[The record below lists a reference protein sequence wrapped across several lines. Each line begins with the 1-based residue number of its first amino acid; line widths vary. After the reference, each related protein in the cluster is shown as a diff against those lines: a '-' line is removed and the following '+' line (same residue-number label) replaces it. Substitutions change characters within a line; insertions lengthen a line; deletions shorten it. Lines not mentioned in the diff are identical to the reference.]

1 MIQLRQLPRVQVQ
14 VQFQEKSWR
23 TRTRLHSLEMHVLYR
38 SVWWKNIGKPW
49 KTSDQLASSGVFHG
63 EMCRVSDPQTSQL
76 GYAVTGGLW
85 AAASLLS
92 FMVSICT
99 PLPFLYTSVQVW
111 ICHSYFCCVST
122 PTQKLSLSGEDWPR
136 YAFWTCFLKFNCF
149 GGHFFGTPQA
159 LSRNWVPPTLLSP
172 LLGAFFK
179 LTANSSELFRIVIN
193 LHQRHSHFSSQ
204 HLPCFG
210 TVAVVAASSKFLQ
223 HVNNV
228 ASRASPNL
236 PQPVINVASRASSSK
251 LLKHVIN
258 VASRVFC
265 KLLVASRASSEWL
278 QHVINVASRTWS

>member
-111 ICHSYFCCVST
+111 ICHSYFLLRLHTHSKTFSFRRRLTTLCLLDLFFEIQLLWRPLFRDT
-122 PTQKLSLSGEDWPR
+122 PSSVKKLGATHFAQPPFR
-136 YAFWTCFLKFNCF
+136 CFL
-149 GGHFFGTPQA
+149 QID
-159 LSRNWVPPTLLSP
+159 
-172 LLGAFFK
+172 
-179 LTANSSELFRIVIN
+179 SE
-193 LHQRHSHFSSQ
+193 Q
-204 HLPCFG
+204 
-210 TVAVVAASSKFLQ
+210 
-223 HVNNV
+223 
-228 ASRASPNL
+228 
-236 PQPVINVASRASSSK
+236 
-251 LLKHVIN
+251 
-258 VASRVFC
+258 
-265 KLLVASRASSEWL
+265 
-278 QHVINVASRTWS
+278 